1 MIELE
6 GVLSSWLGN
15 HSAPFRPESV
25 GGFGC
30 LMGVE
35 EAL

>member
-25 GGFGC
+25 GGEGW
-30 LMGVE
+30 MSDGS
-35 EAL
+35 